1 MIRPPP
7 NPPLFPSPP
16 FSRPRRAHRRGVGAG
31 GCPRQPARAACPSRP
46 SAARARAPGAGAGSL
61 SRGLCRPA
69 APLGPGRR
77 SEEHTSE
84 LQSQSNLVCR
94 LLLET
99 KKTLRF
105 STLRV
110 LTASTSES
118 FRTTIF
124 LLTPLGVCCRRLCG
138 QGSLHFYCRLM
149 LHLMGVQ
156 TSPY

>member
-1 MIRPPP
+1 MNALIEPDTHIITRIATTMAATMTGSS
-7 NPPLFPSPP
+7 LTSPTAVNTESSENTISTSP
-16 FSRPRRAHRRGVGAG
+16 ICTITATSWP
-31 GCPRQPARAACPSRP
+31 
-46 SAARARAPGAGAGSL
+46 
-61 SRGLCRPA
+61 
-69 APLGPGRR
+69 R